1 MEQTLLGIS
10 RQRFYEWEH
19 RALSAMAEALLDGE
33 AGRPEK
39 PAEDPE
45 KETLKRRVA
54 SLEQELTILRQS
66 ATVRDA
72 LFPLGEWRNKPK
84 RPGKKKTEMRL
95 SMAQTAVKRV
105 NEIRQEQGLPYAVI
119 ARSIGLAESTLRL
132 YLSLPTRPA
141 RPPATLNFAKPPN
154 CILTNVHNSV

>member
-1 MEQTLLGIS
+1 MEPETVQGPAPEKEAKARERAQVILKVRSGKRTATEGAGLLGIS

-45 KETLKRRVA
+45 KETLKRRVV

-84 RPGKKKTEMRL
+84 DPEKKRPK
-95 SMAQTAVKRV
+95 
-105 NEIRQEQGLPYAVI
+105 
-119 ARSIGLAESTLRL
+119 
-132 YLSLPTRPA
+132 
-141 RPPATLNFAKPPN
+141 
-154 CILTNVHNSV
+154 